1 MVLYGLVGGRNGTVW
16 VIGGQT
22 STSTPIYYSYDG
34 VNWTGRWER
43 TYYDLYYW
51 ETMLNILVFAVLNY
65 LASYGHNIL
74 YFSFITYLRVSML
87 VSAIC

>member
-1 MVLYGLVGGRNGTVW
+1 MVLYGLGMIGKDGKRGG
-16 VIGGQT
+16 
-22 STSTPIYYSYDG
+22 
-34 VNWTGRWER
+34 

-65 LASYGHNIL
+65 LASYGYNIL
-74 YFSFITYLRVSML
+74 IFSFITYLRVCIL